1 MRGLAFSVWS
11 KHYAFIH
18 ILERFTRRLHDE
30 ELRVQSHSWYQ
41 QVRVTLPRGKVVT
54 FQIQSAN
61 SSSATSSP
69 IESGC
74 AT

>member
-30 ELRVQSHSWYQ
+30 ELRVQSHSWYE
-41 QVRVTLPRGKVVT
+41 QVRVTLPLGKVVA

-61 SSSATSSP
+61 SSSAFSTL
-69 IESGC
+69 IGRG
-74 AT
+74 